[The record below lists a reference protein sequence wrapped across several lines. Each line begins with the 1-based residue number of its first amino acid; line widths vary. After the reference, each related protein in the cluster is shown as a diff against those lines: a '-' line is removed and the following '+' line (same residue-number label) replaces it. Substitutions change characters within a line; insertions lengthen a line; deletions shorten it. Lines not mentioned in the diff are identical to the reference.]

1 MMSTRVLLFFCLF
14 GQILAK
20 ESPDVECL
28 VINLES
34 VRCMWNLQGTPQ
46 VNYTFYSRSGT
57 LGGTICAEY
66 LSENGTRI
74 GCTLPYIT
82 QQRFDPFYTKLWD
95 GNKADP
101 PLDHV
106 PEVKHDLRGKVKLNP
121 PTNLT
126 VMNGSD
132 MNLWFYWNQT
142 ITYCVESEVR
152 IRKNNNSWE
161 VSPIYRGP
169 QSYCQNLPSSTARY
183 ELQVRIRF
191 DNNCGQSEFWSDWSD
206 PVVWGFNN
214 TTVSNIKNEAMPVW
228 TAVLYVVSAITL
240 ILLVVILLHNERIK
254 IILIPP
260 LPKPALNSPDVEDWF
275 HFSKGLIK
283 ERFNT
288 NFNERACTV
297 REYQPVSRSDS
308 NGSDSSR
315 LTTTTDQTDCS
326 IPIAVNEPEDTSAP
340 FYTAVIGSE
349 EEQQV
354 SV

>member
-1 MMSTRVLLFFCLF
+1 MLSKCQMIQSWISLLLQFLHKPRLTF
-14 GQILAK
+14 
-20 ESPDVECL
+20 CL

-34 VRCMWNLQGTPQ
+34 LRCMWNLQGTPQ
-46 VNYTFYSRSGT
+46 VNYTFYSRFVSR
-57 LGGTICAEY
+57 TICAEY

-82 QQRFDPFYTKLWD
+82 QQRFDSFYTKLWD

-101 PLDHV
+101 PLDRV
-106 PEVKHDLRGKVKLNP
+106 PEVKHDLKGKVKLNP

-132 MNLWFYWNQT
+132 LNLWFYWNQT

-161 VSPIYRGP
+161 VSPIYSGP

-191 DNNCGQSEFWSDWSD
+191 NNFCGQSEFWSDWSD

-214 TTVSNIKNEAMPVW
+214 TTGKAAGYMVYTEFMQKEI
-228 TAVLYVVSAITL
+228 VLTGCEFFPFSQYQ
-240 ILLVVILLHNERIK
+240 ILKMRIK

-260 LPKPALNSPDVEDWF
+260 LPKPALNSPDVEVSSIWSLIPAILQ
-275 HFSKGLIK
+275 FSIFLYLNHVLHWSKPEGEKCIFATSQNASLSELCWYDGGL
-283 ERFNT
+283 F
-288 NFNERACTV
+288 
-297 REYQPVSRSDS
+297 
-308 NGSDSSR
+308 
-315 LTTTTDQTDCS
+315 
-326 IPIAVNEPEDTSAP
+326 
-340 FYTAVIGSE
+340 
-349 EEQQV
+349 
-354 SV
+354 